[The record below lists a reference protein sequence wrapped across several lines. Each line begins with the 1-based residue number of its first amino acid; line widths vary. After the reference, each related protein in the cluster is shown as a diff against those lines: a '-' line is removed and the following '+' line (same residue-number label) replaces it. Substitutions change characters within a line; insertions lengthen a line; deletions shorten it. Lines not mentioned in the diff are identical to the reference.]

1 MWPSCDRAIKGAIK
15 DKLKVIA
22 NASAI
27 KDKDF
32 EAAMVE
38 MGWQKETGAE
48 RDFFCF
54 MAFRLGWEIGFFL
67 GARGFSFAREREKKK
82 FGVFLVFFVVFVVF
96 WGCFCAFWCF
106 VFVFRALA
114 RKKMFFSGA
123 GMSKTG
129 NSRIGPAYYVATPPR

>member
-1 MWPSCDRAIKGAIK
+1 MAIKG
-15 DKLKVIA
+15 KLKVIA

-67 GARGFSFAREREKKK
+67 GARGFSFAREREKKN
-82 FGVFLVFFVVFVVF
+82 LVFFWCFLLFLLFFGGVFVLFGVLF
-96 WGCFCAFWCF
+96 LFF
-106 VFVFRALA
+106 A
-114 RKKMFFSGA
+114 R
-123 GMSKTG
+123 
-129 NSRIGPAYYVATPPR
+129 